1 MIKLTATALIHSIS
15 PVIQVS
21 ANFSKRELI
30 LDDSWEKNGEVHPNF
45 VSIEFSGDAMAQL
58 DSFYP
63 GQRVTVEAYVN
74 GREWNNKII
83 NSIRGRSVTPVQ
95 TQAYPQQPTAAY
107 PQQPAYPQAP
117 AYPQQSPA
125 PAPMPGYGQAPQPTY
140 PQQPS
145 YPQAPAP
152 APAPQPTQAYQ
163 RPQSPGVADLPFP
176 T

>member
-1 MIKLTATALIHSIS
+1 MIKLTATALVHYVS

-30 LDDSWEKNGEVHPNF
+30 LDDSWEKNGEPHHNF
-45 VSIEFSGDAMAQL
+45 VSIEFGGYAMTQL
-58 DSFYP
+58 DNIHP
-63 GQRVTVEAYVN
+63 GHRVTVEAYVS

-95 TQAYPQQPTAAY
+95 TQAYPQQPS
-107 PQQPAYPQAP
+107 YPQAP
-117 AYPQQSPA
+117 AYPQQAPA
-125 PAPMPGYGQAPQPTY
+125 PAPMPTFGQAPQPTY
-140 PQQPS
+140 PQQPA

-163 RPQSPGVADLPFP
+163 RPQTPGVADLPWN

>member
-45 VSIEFSGDAMAQL
+45 VSIEFSGDSMAQL
-58 DSFYP
+58 DNFYS
-63 GQRVTVEAYVN
+63 GQRVTVDAYIT
-74 GREWNNKII
+74 GREWNGRII
-83 NSIRGRSVTPVQ
+83 NSIRGRSVSAVQ
-95 TQAYPQQPTAAY
+95 TPAYPQQPTAAY
-107 PQQPAYPQAP
+107 PQQPAYPQQ
-117 AYPQQSPA
+117 YQQPTPA

-140 PQQPS
+140 PQQHS

-152 APAPQPTQAYQ
+152 TPAPQPTQAYQ

-176 T
+176 TK